1 MKRFLRT
8 TINSIQQK
16 NTQIAIIALVILL
29 TMLSSFYLMYAVISN
44 I

>member
-16 NTQIAIIALVILL
+16 NTQIVIIALVILL